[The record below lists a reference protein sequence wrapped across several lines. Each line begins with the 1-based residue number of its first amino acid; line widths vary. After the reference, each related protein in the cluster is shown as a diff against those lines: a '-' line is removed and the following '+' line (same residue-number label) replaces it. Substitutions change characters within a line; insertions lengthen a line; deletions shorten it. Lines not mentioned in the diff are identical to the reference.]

1 MPTPGKKYGASIVTE
16 IDPRALKAALKS
28 LEEMEAPTPVADIEH
43 FGDKILIPEAMSIP
57 QAMQILQ
64 RRQEYLEERTRLV
77 ETFDVFPWD
86 GANAT
91 RAVLTEMFGWAPAG
105 EGSPSVKV
113 ATGVNEHIYVPWGEF
128 EIPNSGITLYCD
140 VSKKKGRF
148 VFELVSVCKRKDE
161 ATVQDVFAKIG
172 EFLKTGSIY
181 RGKAIKM
188 RFLDENGH
196 TLAMPEPEFIDVAH
210 VNRGQLI
217 LSQHIH
223 DAIETN
229 LFTPLER
236 VDDCLLNDLPVKR
249 AVILGGTFGT
259 GKTLAATVAAKIA
272 TDNGLTFLYV
282 PRADELK
289 MAIEFA
295 RQYQSPACALFCED
309 IDRVLNGDR
318 DVSMDDI
325 LNIVD
330 GIDSKTH
337 RILMVFTTNEMEKIN
352 PAMIRPGRLD
362 CVIEVTPPDG
372 EAVTRLLKHYAG
384 DSLDPAADLTEAGEV
399 LAGQIPAVIA
409 EVVKRAKFAELKRLP
424 KGTKV
429 TGLSDVSILEASL
442 TMKGQTD
449 LLARLIEA
457 EKANNE
463 MTFEDHFVEMIRK
476 ANQEVEEE

>member
-1 MPTPGKKYGASIVTE
+1 MPMAKKYGGIVTE
-16 IDPRALKAALKS
+16 IDPKALKAALKT

-43 FGDKILIPEAMSIP
+43 FGDKILIPEAMTIP

-64 RRQEYLEERTRLV
+64 RRQEYLQERTRLV

-91 RAVLTEMFGWAPAG
+91 RMVLTEMFGWAPAG

-113 ATGVNEHIYVPWGEF
+113 ATGPRPEDHIYVPWGEF
-128 EIPNSGITLYCD
+128 EIPNSGITLFCD

-148 VFELVSVCKRKDE
+148 VFELVSVCRRQDE
-161 ATVQDVFAKIG
+161 ATVQDIFAKIG
-172 EFLKTGSIY
+172 AYLKTGSIY

-188 RFLDENGH
+188 RFLNENGDV
-196 TLAMPEPEFIDVAH
+196 LAMPEPEFIDIAH
-210 VNRGQLI
+210 VNREQLI

-223 DAIETN
+223 DSIETN

-236 VDDCLLNDLPVKR
+236 VDDCLNNDLPIKR

-384 DSLDPAADLTEAGEV
+384 DALDPNADLTEAGEV

-424 KGTKV
+424 KGAKIS
-429 TGLSDVSILEASL
+429 GLSDVSILEASL

-457 EKANNE
+457 EKRDNE
-463 MTFEDHFVEMIRK
+463 MTFEDYVVEMIRK
-476 ANQEVEEE
+476 AGAEVDD